1 MSTTCILCGHTRTKE
16 EDIHLPDWKC
26 PKCQT
31 RYDKAQALLEKK
43 KYQAAIRKSKEDH
56 AKEVKKE
63 KAKQVLLKAMKY
75 SSICSSCGELDSSKT
90 VTHGSIFIE
99 ILLWLCFIIPG
110 LIYSL
115 WRHTTKHK
123 ACSSCGGNELLKL
136 TSPKG
141 KLIFEELH
149 LDGNKI

>member
-1 MSTTCILCGHTRTKE
+1 MSVICVLCQHTRTKE
-16 EDIHLPDWKC
+16 EELHLPDWKC

-31 RYDKAQALLEKK
+31 RYDKAQGLLEAKEYK
-43 KYQAAIRKSKEDH
+43 ESINKSKEEHDRNL
-56 AKEVKKE
+56 KRE
-63 KAKQVLLKAMKY
+63 KAKQVLLRSIKN
-75 SSICSSCGELDSSKT
+75 SVICSSCGEVDKLKS
-90 VTHGSIFIE
+90 VVHGSIFIE
-99 ILLWLCFIIPG
+99 LILWLCFIIPG
-110 LIYSL
+110 LVYSI

-123 ACSSCGGNELLKL
+123 ECSSCGCGELLKV